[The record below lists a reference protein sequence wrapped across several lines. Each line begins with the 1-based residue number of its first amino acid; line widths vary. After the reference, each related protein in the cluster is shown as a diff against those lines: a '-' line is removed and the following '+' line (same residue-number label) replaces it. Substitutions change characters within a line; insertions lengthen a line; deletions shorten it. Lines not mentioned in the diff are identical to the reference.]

1 MLEESCAH
9 SEVTT
14 QHLGEGLSSAEEFK
28 DSVMYIPL
36 GGTQ

>member
-1 MLEESCAH
+1 MLEESCVQ

-28 DSVMYIPL
+28 DIVMYIP
-36 GGTQ
+36 